1 MAMVAEAMTSFTE
14 TTDKHTFLEVKAT
27 TSYTLEKMMQMLAEI
42 ISMEVKAMIRSTEQE
57 RPTFKL
63 TVMEA
68 MISLK
73 VQIGGS
79 SQTSFMEMTTR
90 N

>member
-1 MAMVAEAMTSFTE
+1 MTSFTE
-14 TTDKHTFLEVKAT
+14 TTDNHSFLEVKAT
-27 TSYTLEKMMQMLAEI
+27 TSYTLEKMIQIVAQI

-57 RPTFKL
+57 RPTFLL

-79 SQTSFMEMTTR
+79 RETSFMEMTTR
-90 N
+90 I

>member
-1 MAMVAEAMTSFTE
+1 
-14 TTDKHTFLEVKAT
+14 
-27 TSYTLEKMMQMLAEI
+27 
-42 ISMEVKAMIRSTEQE
+42 MIRSTEQE
-57 RPTFKL
+57 RPTLML

-79 SQTSFMEMTTR
+79 RETPFMEMTPVIIISVTTHYMVSEETISLMLVPEMIS
-90 N
+90 